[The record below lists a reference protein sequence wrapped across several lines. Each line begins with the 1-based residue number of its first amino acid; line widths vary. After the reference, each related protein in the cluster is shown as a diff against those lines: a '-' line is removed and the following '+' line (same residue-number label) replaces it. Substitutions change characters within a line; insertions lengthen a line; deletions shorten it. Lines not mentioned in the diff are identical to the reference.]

1 MYIGVTTN
9 NNLAPTNADGRVVDA
24 AFTITHMTACAAV
37 SIFVAPPPQFQVQL
51 YASTNGGITYAAV
64 PGVAA
69 TINTALSNVVSI
81 PVPAALIASGTS
93 LVVGFKQTVGGSGFG
108 GLQVSA
114 AFSG

>member
-9 NNLAPTNADGRVVDA
+9 NNVTPTSVDGRVVDA
-24 AFTITHMTACAAV
+24 AFSVTHMTACAAV
-37 SIFVAPPPQFQVQL
+37 NVFVAPPPQFEVQL
-51 YASTNGGITYAAV
+51 YKSTNGGVTYAPV
-64 PGVAA
+64 VGVLA
-69 TINTALSNVVSI
+69 TIDVALSNVVSI

-108 GLQVSA
+108 GLLVSA